1 MSKHSRLEE
10 MKKSGLKQIE
20 QNKRKIKERSK
31 SWFFEKIKNTD
42 KSLAK
47 STNRKR
53 KKNIHINK
61 LGVKRGITKDI
72 EEILYFIEREDLK
85 EMNEFLK
92 AYDLSTFNQDEA
104 NNLSRASKTTKKAAV
119 I

>member
-10 MKKSGLKQIE
+10 MKKSGLKRIE
-20 QNKRKIKERSK
+20 QNKRKIKERIK

-42 KSLAK
+42 KSLAE

-53 KKNIHINK
+53 KKFTLIN
-61 LGVKRGITKDI
+61 L
-72 EEILYFIEREDLK
+72 ELK
-85 EMNEFLK
+85 EALQKILRKFYTPLK
-92 AYDLSTFNQDEA
+92 G
-104 NNLSRASKTTKKAAV
+104 K

>member
-10 MKKSGLKQIE
+10 MKKIGLKRIE
-20 QNKRKIKERSK
+20 QNKRKIKERIK

-53 KKNIHINK
+53 KKIHINK

-72 EEILYFIEREDLK
+72 KEILYSIKREDLK
-85 EMNEFLK
+85 GMNEFLK

-104 NNLSRASKTTKKAAV
+104 NNLRRASKTTKKAAV